1 MQKKLGSKWSKISI
15 EFPRK
20 SENLLKNAF
29 YSRIRKNIRRLN
41 KNKANNERI
50 VGAISNL
57 LAIPEV
63 RAILEFDVFQSNQEF
78 INKYLPSETLNLT
91 KEMAQPQSVLIEND
105 HYEFDID
112 SWFDS

>member
-1 MQKKLGSKWSKISI
+1 M
-15 EFPRK
+15 
-20 SENLLKNAF
+20 KNAF